1 MPVRARFSA
10 KSIYLS
16 IEEISLKF
24 AERKEHMKRYI
35 ALTLVIAM
43 ALTMSV
49 GLSGCRESERVSY
62 NVSQEADNFN
72 VMRRLAVINT
82 VSGEPVFEL
91 IGRFSITADEGESQL
106 EVVVEVED
114 GKYKKHIIGLNQAT
128 TMYVVEDINGANV
141 NKFKYEINY
150 LPKAIQPFDVVTK
163 E

>member
-1 MPVRARFSA
+1 
-10 KSIYLS
+10 
-16 IEEISLKF
+16 
-24 AERKEHMKRYI
+24 MKRYI
-35 ALTLVIAM
+35 ALMLVIAM
-43 ALTMSV
+43 ALTMAVS
-49 GLSGCRESERVSY
+49 LTGCRESERVSY

-91 IGRFSITADEGESQL
+91 IGRFSITADAGDSQL

>member
-1 MPVRARFSA
+1 
-10 KSIYLS
+10 
-16 IEEISLKF
+16 
-24 AERKEHMKRYI
+24 MKKYI
-35 ALTLVIAM
+35 ALMLVIAM
-43 ALTMSV
+43 ALTMAV

-91 IGRFSITADEGESQL
+91 VGRFSITADSDDNQL
-106 EVVVEVED
+106 EVIVEVED
-114 GKYKKHIIGLNQAT
+114 GKYKKHIVGLNMAT

>member
-1 MPVRARFSA
+1 
-10 KSIYLS
+10 
-16 IEEISLKF
+16 
-24 AERKEHMKRYI
+24 MKKYKAIMSVIVMGLIIVI
-35 ALTLVIAM
+35 ALTM
-43 ALTMSV
+43 AVSLT
-49 GLSGCRESERVSY
+49 GCRESERVSY

-91 IGRFSITADEGESQL
+91 IGRFSITADAGDSQL

>member
-1 MPVRARFSA
+1 
-10 KSIYLS
+10 
-16 IEEISLKF
+16 
-24 AERKEHMKRYI
+24 MKKYV
-35 ALTLVIAM
+35 ALALVIVM
-43 ALTMSV
+43 VLTMAV
-49 GLSGCRESERVSY
+49 GLSACRESNRVSH
-62 NVSQEADNFN
+62 NVSLEADNFN

-91 IGRFSITADEGESQL
+91 VGRFSITADSDDNQL
-106 EVVVEVED
+106 EVIVEVED